1 MSGKLFLKNH
11 LPVILLNLLGALALS
26 LFLLAVGNDIQ
37 TVLFILAAWV
47 LVLAL
52 YLAAGYVSRK
62 KRLEK
67 LLEMAT
73 QLKERYLLPE
83 VMPVP
88 DQAEE
93 QVYYQLLKLAGKS
106 MLERIGE
113 VERERGEY
121 RTYIEQW
128 VHEVKTPITAL
139 KLLCENNRSPFSREV
154 LAELENIDRC
164 AEQAL
169 YYARSEHTEKDYSI
183 REMSLADVVH
193 GAIADNKYLLRQ

>member
-37 TVLFILAAWV
+37 TVLFILTAWM

-67 LLEMAT
+67 LLEMAG

-93 QVYYQLLKLAGKS
+93 QVYYQLLKMAGKS

-128 VHEVKTPITAL
+128 VHEVKTRAGGAGEHQP
-139 KLLCENNRSPFSREV
+139 LC
-154 LAELENIDRC
+154 
-164 AEQAL
+164 
-169 YYARSEHTEKDYSI
+169 
-183 REMSLADVVH
+183 
-193 GAIADNKYLLRQ
+193 GAGPLLRPQRAHREGLLHSGDETGGCGAWGHRRQ

>member
-37 TVLFILAAWV
+37 TALFLLTAWM

-67 LLEMAT
+67 LLEMAV

-93 QVYYQLLKLAGKS
+93 QVYYQLLKLAG
-106 MLERIGE
+106 LGL
-113 VERERGEY
+113 
-121 RTYIEQW
+121 TDYI
-128 VHEVKTPITAL
+128 KT
-139 KLLCENNRSPFSREV
+139 K
-154 LAELENIDRC
+154 
-164 AEQAL
+164 
-169 YYARSEHTEKDYSI
+169 H
-183 REMSLADVVH
+183 
-193 GAIADNKYLLRQ
+193 RQGYTI

>member
-26 LFLLAVGNDIQ
+26 LVLLAVGNDIQ

-67 LLEMAT
+67 LLEMPT

-93 QVYYQLLKLAGKS
+93 
-106 MLERIGE
+106 
-113 VERERGEY
+113 
-121 RTYIEQW
+121 
-128 VHEVKTPITAL
+128 
-139 KLLCENNRSPFSREV
+139 
-154 LAELENIDRC
+154 
-164 AEQAL
+164 
-169 YYARSEHTEKDYSI
+169 
-183 REMSLADVVH
+183 
-193 GAIADNKYLLRQ
+193 

>member
-37 TVLFILAAWV
+37 TVLFLLTAWM

-93 QVYYQLLKLAGKS
+93 QVYPCWSGSARWSGS
-106 MLERIGE
+106 GANIGPTSSS
-113 VERERGEY
+113 GS
-121 RTYIEQW
+121 T
-128 VHEVKTPITAL
+128 
-139 KLLCENNRSPFSREV
+139 RSRRPSPR
-154 LAELENIDRC
+154 
-164 AEQAL
+164 
-169 YYARSEHTEKDYSI
+169 
-183 REMSLADVVH
+183 
-193 GAIADNKYLLRQ
+193 